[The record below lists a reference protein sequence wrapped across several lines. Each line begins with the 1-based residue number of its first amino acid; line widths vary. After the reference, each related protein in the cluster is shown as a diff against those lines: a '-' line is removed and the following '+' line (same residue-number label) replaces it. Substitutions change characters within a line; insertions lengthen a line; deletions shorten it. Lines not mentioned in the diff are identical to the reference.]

1 MAGRPTPADAYDA
14 ATRTYLSGRRLDMR
28 ELATEIDVSRNT
40 LYRWTGGRE
49 QLLQDVIWSLSEAAI
64 DEIWASTSRRRGTS
78 RLVEALRRYLV
89 TIVESR
95 ALQEL
100 LRNETY
106 VALRLLTSHGPFQD
120 RLVAKVK
127 HLVDEEAARGTFTP
141 RADTG
146 LLAYAAVRTLEG
158 FVYNDTVVRSE
169 PEVDRAVKVIRL
181 LLE

>member
-1 MAGRPTPADAYDA
+1 MARRPSPADAYDA
-14 ATRTYLSGRRLDMR
+14 ATRTYLAGRRLDMR
-28 ELATEIDVSRNT
+28 ELAAEIEVSRNT

-49 QLLQDVIWSLSEAAI
+49 QLLQDVIWSLSDATI
-64 DEIWASTSRRRGTS
+64 DRIWADTSRRRGTS

-95 ALQEL
+95 ALQEF

-120 RLVAKVK
+120 SLVGKVRQ
-127 HLVDEEAARGTFTP
+127 LVDEEAARGTFTP

-146 LLAYAAVRTLEG
+146 LLAYAAVRTMEG

-169 PEVDRAVKVIRL
+169 PEVDQAVKVIRL